1 MTRQRLP
8 VVLSAAAL
16 LIAVLGATPNGFAA
30 LKGGAVRVA
39 LFAKN
44 SGKVGG
50 FAASKKPKAGKLL
63 PLGKN
68 GKFPA
73 SVFPGG
79 GRGPIGPEGARGP
92 AGPIGPQGPQ
102 GVKGAQGFKGATG
115 PAGPQGTTGPQGL
128 VGPPG
133 GFGLLNLGRADV
145 VSRALAANGA
155 HSSVISG
162 SDALPLAA
170 VFASGPD
177 DLEAVHCADATCA
190 SATTTTLDSTGNVG
204 DFPSV
209 TVGADGL
216 GVISYVDLTNG
227 TLKVAHCTN
236 LACTASGLTTPDPS
250 GNVGGSQT
258 SITVGTDGLP
268 LISYYDIT
276 NKNLVVAHCATS
288 TCSSATTAAVDST
301 GDVGQDSSIA
311 IGADGLGL
319 VSYRDATNG
328 HLKVAHCDDVACST
342 ATATTLD
349 SGTSVGGAT
358 SITVAADGR
367 GLVGY
372 FDNGAA
378 NLKVAHCSDLTCSS
392 ATAATVDPSSLV
404 GEYASISVG
413 VDGLGVVSYYDHSGA
428 RNLKVAHCVDVAC
441 SAATSTVVDAPNDV
455 GSFSSL
461 AIGADGLPL
470 VTYRDVT
477 SNGVRV
483 AHCPNVFCVGRFR
496 RR

>member
-1 MTRQRLP
+1 MNRQRLP
-8 VVLSAAAL
+8 LVLSAAAL
-16 LIAVLGATPNGFAA
+16 LIAVLGATPNGIAA
-30 LKGGAVRVA
+30 LTGGTVRVA

-44 SGKVGG
+44 AAKVGG
-50 FAASKKPKAGKLL
+50 IGASKKPKAGKLL

-73 SVFPGG
+73 SVVPPGQRG
-79 GRGPIGPEGARGP
+79 PVGPIGS
-92 AGPIGPQGPQ
+92 QGPQ
-102 GVKGAQGFKGATG
+102 GFPGQKGAKGTTGPAGLKGATG
-115 PAGPQGTTGPQGL
+115 PQGP
-128 VGPPG
+128 VGAPG
-133 GFGLLNLGRADV
+133 GVGVLNLGRANV
-145 VSRALAANGA
+145 VSRALAPNGA
-155 HSSVISG
+155 HSSVVAG
-162 SDALPLAA
+162 ADGLPLVA

-177 DLEAVHCADATCA
+177 DLEAVHCADATCS

-209 TVGADGL
+209 TVGSDGL
-216 GVISYVDLTNG
+216 GVISYVDVTSG

-236 LACTASGLTTPDPS
+236 VACTAAGLTTPDTS
-250 GNVGGSQT
+250 GNVGASQT
-258 SITVGTDGLP
+258 SITVGTDGFP
-268 LISYYDIT
+268 LISYYDT
-276 NKNLVVAHCATS
+276 ANANLVVAHCSTV
-288 TCSSATTAAVDST
+288 TCSSATTTALDST
-301 GDVGQDSSIA
+301 GNVGQDSSIA

-319 VSYRDATNG
+319 VSYRDATNV
-328 HLKVAHCDDVACST
+328 HLKVAHCADVACSSAT
-342 ATATTLD
+342 AATTLD

-358 SITVAADGR
+358 SVTVGADGR

-378 NLKVAHCSDLTCSS
+378 NLKVAHCSDFACTA
-392 ATAATVDPSSLV
+392 ATAATVDSATFV

-413 VDGLGVVSYYDHSGA
+413 IDGLGVVSYWDHSSGL
-428 RNLKVAHCVDVAC
+428 NLKVAHCVDVAC
-441 SAATSTVVDAPNDV
+441 SAATTTVVDNPNNV

-477 SNGVRV
+477 NNGVRV
-483 AHCPNVFCVGRFR
+483 AHCPNVFCVGYLR